1 MAKKR
6 TNAEITAE
14 IAIRKERNDKI
25 VAAARAIAEAEDI
38 AKQEAVDQIDIV
50 PEALGRIDTARVD
63 ATTEEDIAKQEAVD
77 QIDIVPEALEVSVA
91 EDMTIAGVVDQIDIV
106 PEALKVS
113 VAEDMTI
120 AGVVDQHRNFIEALK
135 VSVAN
140 SWEATRPGGQ
150 TAATSSIPSP
160 PNYTPVFDKNKNF
173 IPVVCHCELCKLAH
187 FESVARSSLKAAK
200 AKAAAAWDIARGLD
214 EGDH

>member
-50 PEALGRIDTARVD
+50 PEAL
-63 ATTEEDIAKQEAVD
+63 
-77 QIDIVPEALEVSVA
+77 EVSVA

-106 PEALKVS
+106 PEAL
-113 VAEDMTI
+113 E
-120 AGVVDQHRNFIEALK
+120 

>member
-50 PEALGRIDTARVD
+50 PEAL
-63 ATTEEDIAKQEAVD
+63 
-77 QIDIVPEALEVSVA
+77 EVSVA
-91 EDMTIAGVVDQIDIV
+91 
-106 PEALKVS
+106 
-113 VAEDMTI
+113 
-120 AGVVDQHRNFIEALK
+120 N
-135 VSVAN
+135 N
-140 SWEATRPGGQ
+140 WEATRPGGQ